1 MLLLGK
7 VFFFS
12 QRSSRDSKE
21 VFCFSEKPQN
31 STYKIQK
38 SQEKERLGRKM
49 PKNRLEISL
58 EEFLNASQRW
68 CVAQRELMKTISQ
81 VSDSGLSSSS
91 STSCKTRQ
99 PLNIVR
105 PKSRPSWLPPSSSSS
120 SSSSTLRPFTKVRTS
135 KWAGTLLSE
144 SCAKIEKAHSNSSE
158 SFRAAFDEFSSQLL
172 RPSRSDDIT
181 SDHFEDIVNGLL
193 HWQKS
198 FVRQV
203 SKLTEHSLRSIPKKS
218 RTNTTNGGTFHSRSR
233 SMSGDSST
241 MTARLGLCGTLCR
254 EDHSTII

>member
-1 MLLLGK
+1 
-7 VFFFS
+7 
-12 QRSSRDSKE
+12 
-21 VFCFSEKPQN
+21 
-31 STYKIQK
+31 
-38 SQEKERLGRKM
+38 M
-49 PKNRLEISL
+49 PKNRLEVSL

-68 CVAQRELMKTISQ
+68 CAAQRELMKTISQ

-105 PKSRPSWLPPSSSSS
+105 PKSRPSWLPPSSTSSLRPSTKVKSSS
-120 SSSSTLRPFTKVRTS
+120 SS

-172 RPSRSDDIT
+172 RPSRSDDIN

-193 HWQKS
+193 HWQTS

-203 SKLTEHSLRSIPKKS
+203 SKLTEHSLHSIPKKS
-218 RTNTTNGGTFHSRSR
+218 RTNNTNGGAFHSRSR

-241 MTARLGLCGTLCR
+241 MTARLGLCGTSYR

>member
-1 MLLLGK
+1 
-7 VFFFS
+7 
-12 QRSSRDSKE
+12 
-21 VFCFSEKPQN
+21 
-31 STYKIQK
+31 
-38 SQEKERLGRKM
+38 M
-49 PKNRLEISL
+49 PKNRLEVSL

-68 CVAQRELMKTISQ
+68 CAAQRELMKTISQ
-81 VSDSGLSSSS
+81 VSDNGLSSSS

-105 PKSRPSWLPPSSSSS
+105 PKSRPSWLPPSSTSSLRPSTKVKSSS
-120 SSSSTLRPFTKVRTS
+120 SS

-233 SMSGDSST
+233 SMSGDSSI
-241 MTARLGLCGTLCR
+241 MTARLGLCGMSCR
-254 EDHSTII
+254 VDLSTVFFFAK

>member
-1 MLLLGK
+1 
-7 VFFFS
+7 
-12 QRSSRDSKE
+12 
-21 VFCFSEKPQN
+21 
-31 STYKIQK
+31 
-38 SQEKERLGRKM
+38 M
-49 PKNRLEISL
+49 PKNRLEVSL

-68 CVAQRELMKTISQ
+68 CAAQRELMKTISQ

-105 PKSRPSWLPPSSSSS
+105 PKSRPSWLPPSTSSLRPSTKVKSSSS
-120 SSSSTLRPFTKVRTS
+120 S

-233 SMSGDSST
+233 SMSGDSSI
-241 MTARLGLCGTLCR
+241 MTARLGLCGMSCR
-254 EDHSTII
+254 VDLSTVFFFAK